1 MKAQHYIFMSL
12 LVVGLLFVYHVVV
25 QQRQGV
31 KGLLSGIGIG
41 K

>member
-1 MKAQHYIFMSL
+1 MKPQHYLLTAL
-12 LVVGLLFVYHVVV
+12 LVIGLLFVYHVVI

>member
-1 MKAQHYIFMSL
+1 MKVQHYAFVAI
-12 LVVGLLFVYHVVV
+12 LVIGLLFVYHVVI